1 MNIDPETRREIVIV
15 RRGRNDGEDGHHGG
29 VWKIA
34 YADFMTAMMAF
45 FLVMWLINAA
55 NEETKAAV
63 ASYFNPVKLMDRQ
76 ARPKGIEATDN
87 QEGKVRFERPN
98 STDAETK
105 SARNEK
111 EQQAKPETE
120 ERQMFKD
127 PYAVLAEIAT
137 DSGVLQ
143 NRSAKGDGGSNTAG
157 PSTGAEGGDAYRD
170 PFNPNYW
177 STHVE
182 DDLFPLTDS
191 PAVPPPSQ
199 EQLEKRA
206 AGVEDKA
213 GAQAQTAGAMAADAA
228 QQAQKLEKTAAQPA
242 GASASAPA
250 GTNVAVDAAKGDK
263 QPDAGQLASARELAS
278 EISKKTSTA
287 ADEKAPDITVVPTD
301 EGVMIQ
307 LTDKVDYG
315 MFAIGSAK
323 PDKRVVQVLEQ
334 IGKII
339 AVRKGDVI
347 ISGHTDARPFKS
359 ETYDNWRLS
368 SARAH
373 MAYYMLTRGGL
384 DSKRILRVEGYAD
397 RDPKVPADPY
407 AAQNRRIDIF
417 LKTAKR

>member
-1 MNIDPETRREIVIV
+1 MNIDPETRREIIIV
-15 RRGRNDGEDGHHGG
+15 RRGRNDGEDSHHGG

-111 EQQAKPETE
+111 DQQSKPETE
-120 ERQMFKD
+120 ERQIFKD

-143 NRSAKGDGGSNTAG
+143 NRSAKGEGGSSAAG

-199 EQLEKRA
+199 EQLEKRVAGIEAKAEPQAGPADSKAPDA
-206 AGVEDKA
+206 ANAKQQAEQQKVENASAKPVE
-213 GAQAQTAGAMAADAA
+213 TAVAVTPAKGDQQPDAA
-228 QQAQKLEKTAAQPA
+228 Q
-242 GASASAPA
+242 
-250 GTNVAVDAAKGDK
+250 V
-263 QPDAGQLASARELAS
+263 ASARELAA
-278 EISKKTSTA
+278 EISQKTGAA
-287 ADEKAPDITVVPTD
+287 ADEKTPDITVVPTD

-323 PDKRVVQVLEQ
+323 PDKRVVQVLDQ

-339 AVRKGDVI
+339 ATRKGEVI

-359 ETYDNWRLS
+359 DSYDNWRLS

-384 DSKRILRVEGYAD
+384 DAKRILRVEGYAD

>member
-1 MNIDPETRREIVIV
+1 MNIDPETHREIVIV
-15 RRGRNDGEDGHHGG
+15 RRGRGDGEEGHHGG

-76 ARPKGIEATDN
+76 ARPKGIEETEN
-87 QEGKVRFERPN
+87 EEGKVRFERPDSN
-98 STDAETK
+98 DPETK

-111 EQQAKPETE
+111 QVEPVPDKE
-120 ERQMFKD
+120 ERQIFKD

-143 NRSAKGDGGSNTAG
+143 NRSPKGEGGSSQAG

-182 DDLFPLTDS
+182 DEIFPLTDS
-191 PAVPPPSQ
+191 PPVPPPSQ
-199 EQLEKRA
+199 DNKFEKATKKVDIQTQEAALEKRI
-206 AGVEDKA
+206 KA
-213 GAQAQTAGAMAADAA
+213 GEPMAATKTSVLKEIKPLDPGKEVSAQKDEEKPDAA
-228 QQAQKLEKTAAQPA
+228 Q
-242 GASASAPA
+242 
-250 GTNVAVDAAKGDK
+250 V
-263 QPDAGQLASARELAS
+263 ASARELAA
-278 EISKKTSTA
+278 EIAKKTSA
-287 ADEKAPDITVVPTD
+287 ASVEKAPDITVVPTHD
-301 EGVMIQ
+301 GVMIQ

-323 PDKRVVQVLEQ
+323 PDKRVVQVLDE
-334 IGKII
+334 I
-339 AVRKGDVI
+339 AKLIATRKGDVI

-384 DSKRILRVEGYAD
+384 DAKRILRVEGYAD
-397 RDPKVPADPY
+397 RDPKIAADPY

-417 LKTAKR
+417 LKTATR

>member
-111 EQQAKPETE
+111 ELQAKPETE

-143 NRSAKGDGGSNTAG
+143 NRSAKGDGGSNNAG
-157 PSTGAEGGDAYRD
+157 PSTGAQGGDAYRD

-213 GAQAQTAGAMAADAA
+213 GTQAQTADAKPMDTANAA
-228 QQAQKLEKTAAQPA
+228 QQANQQKLEKTAAKPA
-242 GASASAPA
+242 DASV
-250 GTNVAVDAAKGDK
+250 TVDPAKGDK
-263 QPDAGQLASARELAS
+263 QPDSAQLASARELAS
-278 EISKKTSTA
+278 EISKNTGTA

-301 EGVMIQ
+301 EGVLIQ

-334 IGKII
+334 IAKII
-339 AVRKGDVI
+339 ATRKGDVI

-359 ETYDNWRLS
+359 DTYDNWRLS

-384 DSKRILRVEGYAD
+384 DAKRILRVEGYAD

>member
-1 MNIDPETRREIVIV
+1 MNIDPETRREIIIV
-15 RRGRNDGEDGHHGG
+15 RRGRNDGEDSHHGG

-111 EQQAKPETE
+111 DQQSKPETE
-120 ERQMFKD
+120 ERQIFKD

-143 NRSAKGDGGSNTAG
+143 NRSAKGEGGSSAAG

-199 EQLEKRA
+199 EQLEKRVAGIEAKAEPQQGSADSKAPDA
-206 AGVEDKA
+206 ANAKQQAEQQKVENASAKPVETPVAVTPAKGD
-213 GAQAQTAGAMAADAA
+213 QQPDAA
-228 QQAQKLEKTAAQPA
+228 Q
-242 GASASAPA
+242 
-250 GTNVAVDAAKGDK
+250 V
-263 QPDAGQLASARELAS
+263 ASARELAA
-278 EISKKTSTA
+278 EISQKTGAA
-287 ADEKAPDITVVPTD
+287 ADEKTPDITVVPTD

-323 PDKRVVQVLEQ
+323 PDKRVVQVLDQ

-339 AVRKGDVI
+339 ATRKGEVI

-359 ETYDNWRLS
+359 DSYDNWRLS

-384 DSKRILRVEGYAD
+384 DAKRILRVEGYAD

>member
-1 MNIDPETRREIVIV
+1 MNIDPETRREIIIV
-15 RRGRNDGEDGHHGG
+15 RRGRNDGEDSHHGG

-111 EQQAKPETE
+111 DQQSKPETE
-120 ERQMFKD
+120 ERQIFKD

-143 NRSAKGDGGSNTAG
+143 NRSAKGEGGSSAAG

-199 EQLEKRA
+199 EQLEKRVAGIEAKAEPQAGPADSKAPDA
-206 AGVEDKA
+206 ANAKQQAEQQKVENASAKPVETPVAVTPAKGD
-213 GAQAQTAGAMAADAA
+213 QQPDAA
-228 QQAQKLEKTAAQPA
+228 QV
-242 GASASAPA
+242 ASAH
-250 GTNVAVDAAKGDK
+250 
-263 QPDAGQLASARELAS
+263 ELAA
-278 EISKKTSTA
+278 EISQKTGAA
-287 ADEKAPDITVVPTD
+287 ADEKTPDITVVPTD

-323 PDKRVVQVLEQ
+323 PDKRVVQVLDQ

-339 AVRKGDVI
+339 ATRKGEVI

-359 ETYDNWRLS
+359 DSYDNWRLS

-384 DSKRILRVEGYAD
+384 DAKRILRVEGYAD

>member
-1 MNIDPETRREIVIV
+1 MNIDPETHREIVIV
-15 RRGRNDGEDGHHGG
+15 RRGRGDGEDSHHGG

-63 ASYFNPVKLMDRQ
+63 ASYFNPVKLMDRN
-76 ARPKGIEATDN
+76 ARPKGIQDSDE
-87 QEGKVRFERPN
+87 EKGKVRFERPD

-105 SARNEK
+105 SSRNDREA
-111 EQQAKPETE
+111 ETQPERE
-120 ERQMFKD
+120 ERQIFKD

-143 NRSAKGDGGSNTAG
+143 NRSVAGAGGINRAG
-157 PSTGAEGGDAYRD
+157 PLTGAEGGEAYRD

-177 STHVE
+177 TDRVDE
-182 DDLFPLTDS
+182 EIFPLTDS
-191 PAVPPPSQ
+191 PPVPPPSYEKSASVNKKGAKEELAKI
-199 EQLEKRA
+199 EQASLEQRIS
-206 AGVEDKA
+206 AGDVKPEPAIKTPDVVKSADKA
-213 GAQAQTAGAMAADAA
+213 AKENKPDISPAEI
-228 QQAQKLEKTAAQPA
+228 AQKLAAEIAKTGVANEKN
-242 GASASAPA
+242 APE
-250 GTNVAVDAAKGDK
+250 V
-263 QPDAGQLASARELAS
+263 
-278 EISKKTSTA
+278 
-287 ADEKAPDITVVPTD
+287 TVVPTD
-301 EGVMIQ
+301 DGVMIQ

-323 PDKRVVQVLEQ
+323 PDKRVVQVLDE

-339 AVRKGDVI
+339 ATRKGDVV

-359 ETYDNWRLS
+359 DSYDNWRLS

-384 DSKRILRVEGYAD
+384 DAKRILRIDGYAD
-397 RDPKVPADPY
+397 RDPKIASDPY

-417 LKTAKR
+417 LKTASR

>member
-15 RRGRNDGEDGHHGG
+15 RRGRNDGEDSHHGG

-111 EQQAKPETE
+111 ELQAKPETE

-143 NRSAKGDGGSNTAG
+143 NRSAKGDGGSNNAG
-157 PSTGAEGGDAYRD
+157 PSTGAQGGDAYRD

-213 GAQAQTAGAMAADAA
+213 GAQAQTPDAKQMDTASAA
-228 QQAQKLEKTAAQPA
+228 QQANQQKLEKAAAKPA
-242 GASASAPA
+242 DTSV
-250 GTNVAVDAAKGDK
+250 TVDPAKGDK
-263 QPDAGQLASARELAS
+263 QPDSAQLASARELAS
-278 EISKKTSTA
+278 EISKKTGTA

-301 EGVMIQ
+301 EGVLIQ

-334 IGKII
+334 IAKII
-339 AVRKGDVI
+339 ATRKGDVI

-359 ETYDNWRLS
+359 DTYDNWRLS

-384 DSKRILRVEGYAD
+384 DAKRILRVEGYAD

>member
-15 RRGRNDGEDGHHGG
+15 RRGRNDGEDSHHGG

-111 EQQAKPETE
+111 ELQAKPETE

-143 NRSAKGDGGSNTAG
+143 NRSAKGDGGSNNAG
-157 PSTGAEGGDAYRD
+157 PSTGAQGGDAYRD

-213 GAQAQTAGAMAADAA
+213 GAQAQTPDAKPMDTASAA
-228 QQAQKLEKTAAQPA
+228 QQANQQKLEKTAAKPA
-242 GASASAPA
+242 DASV
-250 GTNVAVDAAKGDK
+250 TVDPAKGDK
-263 QPDAGQLASARELAS
+263 QPDSAQLASARELAS
-278 EISKKTSTA
+278 EISKKTGTA

-301 EGVMIQ
+301 EGVLIQ

-334 IGKII
+334 IAKII
-339 AVRKGDVI
+339 ATRKGDVI
-347 ISGHTDARPFKS
+347 ISGHTDARLFKS
-359 ETYDNWRLS
+359 DTYDNWRLS

-384 DSKRILRVEGYAD
+384 DAKRILRVEGYAD

>member
-15 RRGRNDGEDGHHGG
+15 RRGRNDGEDSHHGG

-111 EQQAKPETE
+111 ELQAKPETE

-143 NRSAKGDGGSNTAG
+143 NRSAKGDGGSNNAG
-157 PSTGAEGGDAYRD
+157 PSTGAQGGDAYRD

-206 AGVEDKA
+206 AGVEDKT
-213 GAQAQTAGAMAADAA
+213 GAQAQTPDAKPMDTASAA
-228 QQAQKLEKTAAQPA
+228 QQANQQKLEKTAAKPA
-242 GASASAPA
+242 DASV
-250 GTNVAVDAAKGDK
+250 TVDPAKGDK
-263 QPDAGQLASARELAS
+263 QPDSAQLASARELAS
-278 EISKKTSTA
+278 EISKKTGTA

-301 EGVMIQ
+301 EGVLIQ

-334 IGKII
+334 IAKII
-339 AVRKGDVI
+339 ATRKGDVI

-359 ETYDNWRLS
+359 DTYDNWRLS

-384 DSKRILRVEGYAD
+384 DAKRILRVEGYAD